1 MNEHTP
7 SYQPSELELP
17 PGFSPMPALPPGLDT
32 APLTEAER
40 FPIHGVGGVI
50 EALLRRPRGL
60 FHGLSGDSQSR
71 LTWLLVA
78 TAVVCAILYGLV
90 AGTFSGGVQIYAA
103 PLKIAGGLV
112 VSAALCLPSL
122 YVFGCLSGASARL
135 GEVAGIMAGF
145 LALTLVLLFSFAP
158 VAWVFS
164 QSTQSVGT
172 MGTIHVLF
180 WLAAVGFGGRL
191 LLRGMRISGARSVFP
206 FQAWI
211 VLFVF
216 VTLQLATALRPIIGR
231 APEIFPH
238 EKKFFLT
245 HWGDTFSS
253 SLAPSAGR

>member
-1 MNEHTP
+1 MNEQTTNYSHLST
-7 SYQPSELELP
+7 
-17 PGFSPMPALPPGLDT
+17 LPPGLDT
-32 APLTEAER
+32 APLTEAESA
-40 FPIHGVGGVI
+40 PIHGAGGVI

-71 LTWLLVA
+71 LTGLLVV
-78 TAVVCAILYGLV
+78 TAVVCAVLYGV
-90 AGTFSGGVQIYAA
+90 VTGTFSGGVQIYAA

-122 YVFGCLSGASARL
+122 YVFGCLAGASARL

-164 QSTQSVGT
+164 QSTQSVGA
-172 MGTIHVLF
+172 MGTIHVVF

-191 LLRGMRISGARSVFP
+191 LMRGMRISGARSAFP

-211 VLFVF
+211 VLFVL
-216 VTLQLATALRPIIGR
+216 VTLQLATALRPIVGR
-231 APEIFPH
+231 ASEMFPH
-238 EKKFFLT
+238 EKKFFLS
-245 HWGDTFSS
+245 HWVDSFSA
-253 SLAPSAGR
+253 APAPAVGK